1 LVERNVAN
9 VEVASSRLVSRSKNA
24 TPRRLL
30 EVWSPAWPRPER
42 GTRFLIS
49 SGWAGHA
56 NWIALPLPH
65 GVMATF
71 TLPEVR
77 FAKNGDVSL
86 AYQVVGEGEIDLVF
100 VPGFISHALAGWEE
114 PRNARFLRRLAS
126 FSRLITFDKRGTGM
140 SDPMLRLP
148 SQREQV
154 DDVRAVMEA
163 AGSRRAAL
171 LGYSAGGSLAVM
183 FAATYPQRVSALVT
197 FNAPVKY
204 LSSPDFPWGWTQDR
218 FERTLAEV
226 EGSWADIAG
235 IRNPSLLGDQQYRKW
250 AMRYLRLSAS
260 PGMARLLMQMS
271 AALDLRPVLPR
282 LKLPVLIM
290 HRREDPIIDV
300 AQARYMA
307 SHIPSATLIELD
319 GADHWP
325 WIGDSRAPVDHIE
338 RFLTGGI
345 GKRPRRSVIG
355 TDALTDRERA
365 VVRLAVRGHSAADIG
380 RQLFISERTVET
392 HLSNAY
398 AKLGISS
405 KVELAHRAA
414 ELEIK

>member
-1 LVERNVAN
+1 
-9 VEVASSRLVSRSKNA
+9 
-24 TPRRLL
+24 
-30 EVWSPAWPRPER
+30 
-42 GTRFLIS
+42 
-49 SGWAGHA
+49 
-56 NWIALPLPH
+56 
-65 GVMATF
+65 MATF